1 MPSAPRPF
9 FDRVPVS
16 DSAPR
21 RASSSGEG
29 NVLPGEHVAG
39 RYRVQRVVGAGGMGV
54 VVAAFDEKEQ
64 RDVAIKLLLP
74 RRVDENGVQRFFRE
88 ARSTQRIQSSHVV
101 RIFEVGLDEE
111 RPFIV
116 MERLDGQDLA
126 ARLKTG
132 GPLSLREAAD
142 CLLQACEA
150 LAHAHG
156 AGIVHRDIKPSNLF
170 QQLRADGCFRVKV
183 LDFGISKSLA
193 REEWESTLTTS
204 GDGSLLGSPPYMSPE
219 QVRNARTVDH
229 RSDFWSLGVVAYRL
243 LSGQHPYDGESV
255 GEIFARILERR
266 FVPLRARGIDV
277 PPQVDAII
285 ARCLSHERTGRY
297 STAAELAMAWAP
309 FASEQLRPL
318 ADRICETVRKTPP
331 AFPMNDTSGA
341 SLPDSGDATVLDPTP
356 PHFGIPLATE
366 PSGVSAPLVLASDV
380 VDFRASPVRR
390 MAVMAAAF
398 IIATL
403 AGVILIVSFDR
414 QGTKEPPAAASLP
427 AQSAPL
433 PQVPTAP
440 SDVRGATTAPTAPT
454 APVRALT
461 TAATPRPGN
470 SGGNGASPGGG
481 RKPPAPGGTRT
492 ELQPSPY

>member
-1 MPSAPRPF
+1 MPSAPRPL

-21 RASSSGEG
+21 RTSSSGEG

-39 RYRVQRVVGAGGMGV
+39 RYRVQRVVGAGGMGI

-229 RSDFWSLGVVAYRL
+229 RSDFWSLGIVAYRL
-243 LSGQHPYDGESV
+243 LSGHHPYDGESV

-297 STAAELAMAWAP
+297 ATAAELAMAWAP

-318 ADRICETVRKTPP
+318 ADRICETVRMNPP
-331 AFPMNDTSGA
+331 AFPMNDTSGS

-356 PHFGIPLATE
+356 PHFGVPVSTE
-366 PSGVSAPLVLASDV
+366 PSGVSAPLVLEADV
-380 VDFRASPVRR
+380 VDFRASPMRR

-414 QGTKEPPAAASLP
+414 QGNKEPPAAASLP
-427 AQSAPL
+427 APSATL
-433 PQVPTAP
+433 PPMPTSP
-440 SDVRGATTAPTAPT
+440 VTPPEVRGTPTVATASARPQATIAAPT
-454 APVRALT
+454 
-461 TAATPRPGN
+461 RPN
-470 SGGNGASPGGG
+470 NGASPGGGG